1 MLNAREILLAEALEE
16 ALKLLKKRYTKGY
29 PAYDALVKTAWALG
43 VVEKGGQNGEGVRN
57 QDDHLPHGEDARRY
71 QRVGAAKEQ

>member
-57 QDDHLPHGEDARRY
+57 
-71 QRVGAAKEQ
+71 